1 MLEVELIAEYLI
13 ENSYV
18 SSERDAY
25 EFIPHMSDGWLSL
38 VLEEVL
44 NEETYS
50 LYDVI
55 SEMRKEDKVKGK
67 KKTPSHIEF
76 EGKSKM
82 EKTPEG
88 RWVKKTPIHRI
99 SNPDMLPGRY
109 RQGMPQDPEKAHPKY
124 RDYLIDKSLR
134 RQPHGGAE
142 TGVPA
147 GYARGVKKQRGV
159 PLRQPETFVAKLKQA
174 KADAE
179 AKKASRAAQS
189 NRYGNRG

>member
-1 MLEVELIAEYLI
+1 
-13 ENSYV
+13 
-18 SSERDAY
+18 
-25 EFIPHMSDGWLSL
+25 
-38 VLEEVL
+38 
-44 NEETYS
+44 
-50 LYDVI
+50 
-55 SEMRKEDKVKGK
+55 
-67 KKTPSHIEF
+67 
-76 EGKSKM
+76 
-82 EKTPEG
+82 
-88 RWVKKTPIHRI
+88 
-99 SNPDMLPGRY
+99 
-109 RQGMPQDPEKAHPKY
+109 MPQDPEKAHPKY

-134 RQPHGGAE
+134 RHPHGGAE